1 MLEEKSMQ
9 RRSLKS
15 KGYSES
21 KVSGRLHQN
30 SEYQVTCS
38 YYLKYKNYTD
48 FYKFLLLLSGDESLN
63 PGPI

>member
-38 YYLKYKNYTD
+38 
-48 FYKFLLLLSGDESLN
+48 
-63 PGPI
+63 